1 MTRLARVASFTA
13 LIALCLGLPAV
24 ASLDPARVFNP
35 AAESFLPPLGTQ
47 PQPASIITAAIFHE
61 RFVLADRLVL
71 PQPSAPTGTGKA
83 VVAFAPASTNQVN
96 FRPTAA
102 PVELSTPQSTYE
114 PQDSAVSSVDVTR
127 VADASVTTAQPV
139 HFGSYAPYAPAL
151 TGTGTVVTTP
161 MHLGNVRFE
170 TAFGAMQHCG
180 TADEGAA
187 CAQNLSAGTAFNVHA
202 AGRNLNVRVES
213 GVGELSNQSAGV
225 FPYVPVDPDA
235 QAGLTYPNVS
245 NIFSQNVSAQLAI
258 PVSPRMTVGLKFDR
272 THYQGN
278 GALSDNSDFSGMR
291 DTYLGNLTYQFKG
304 SSALTLSAR
313 QYHYQDLVLPDLK
326 STQMRADL
334 QYTVKF

>member
-1 MTRLARVASFTA
+1 MTRLARIAGFTA
-13 LIALCLGLPAV
+13 LIALCLGLPAA
-24 ASLDPARVFNP
+24 ASLDPARVFDP
-35 AAESFLPPLGTQ
+35 AAESFLPPLGAR
-47 PQPASIITAAIFHE
+47 PPSVSMITAAVFHE

-71 PQPSAPTGTGKA
+71 PQPAAPTGNGKA
-83 VVAFAPASTNQVN
+83 IVAFAVSSTSDVN
-96 FRPTAA
+96 FHPTAA
-102 PVELSTPQSTYE
+102 PVELSTPQDAHE
-114 PQDSAVSSVDVTR
+114 PQDSTVPSIDVSR
-127 VADASVTTAQPV
+127 VQDASVTTAQAV
-139 HFGSYAPYAPAL
+139 HFGNYAPYAPAL
-151 TGTGTVVTTP
+151 TGYGTVVTTP
-161 MHLGNVRFE
+161 VHLGNVRFE

-213 GVGELSNQSAGV
+213 GVGELSNQNAGV

-258 PVSPRMTVGLKFDR
+258 PVSPRMTVGLQFDR

-278 GALSDNSDFSGMR
+278 GALSDTTDFSGMR

-326 STQMRADL
+326 SSQMRADL